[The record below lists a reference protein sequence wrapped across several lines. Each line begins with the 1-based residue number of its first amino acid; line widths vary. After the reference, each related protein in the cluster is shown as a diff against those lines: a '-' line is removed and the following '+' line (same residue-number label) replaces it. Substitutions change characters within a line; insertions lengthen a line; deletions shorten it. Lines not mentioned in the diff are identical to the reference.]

1 MKIDKLYIENFK
13 GIKSAQPNLGD
24 LTIITGKNSS
34 GKSSIIQALK
44 YITQW
49 INRIERTRNLGSFF
63 FLL

>member
-13 GIKSAQPNLGD
+13 GIKNAQPNLGD

-44 YITQW
+44 YITQ
-49 INRIERTRNLGSFF
+49 
-63 FLL
+63 